1 MISGGNTD
9 TPDSESGAGVR
20 SRSLESGDSDISCC
34 DCIYVNVQYDMW
46 LKCMLRGIEFPPTLG
61 EECG

>member
-1 MISGGNTD
+1 MDEEEDD
-9 TPDSESGAGVR
+9 TTRGRSWPD
-20 SRSLESGDSDISCC
+20 CF

-46 LKCMLRGIEFPPTLG
+46 LKCMLRGIEFPPALG